1 MSKSNEMYENIFDST
16 PDYEVNSKRVDLEFS
31 LSKAISPMQV
41 CDQIQRL
48 CTKPHLVSRVTH
60 VIRFIYP
67 EEQRV
72 GLKFVL

>member
-41 CDQIQRL
+41 CDQIQSL
-48 CTKPHLVSRVTH
+48 CTKPHLVSLVTH
-60 VIRFIYP
+60 VTRFIYP
-67 EEQRV
+67 EEKRV